1 MKDEF
6 STFSLKNWSF
16 FTGTIVVTTLVV
28 AGLYGWIY
36 GFNYLGKSAAG
47 AGRVLVAAFN
57 GQAVPTMQPTQPVM
71 QYPQVQVP
79 VAQYNYPVQSQ
90 PVQAGQ
96 FVCATHGAVGMPLY
110 GQGGVPQCPIC
121 GQIMQFYS
129 SGYQGT
135 VAAWN
140 NGAGGG

>member
-1 MKDEF
+1 MNEEF
-6 STFSLKNWSF
+6 STFSLKNWGF
-16 FTGTIVVTTLVV
+16 FAGTIVVTTLVV

-36 GFNYLGKSAAG
+36 GFNYLEKSAAG

-57 GQAVPTMQPTQPVM
+57 GQPTQQVM

-79 VAQYNYPVQSQ
+79 SAQYNYPAVQSQ
-90 PVQAGQ
+90 VIQAGQ
-96 FVCATHGAVGMPLY
+96 FICPTHGAVGMPLY

-121 GQIMQFYS
+121 GQVMQFYN

-135 VAAWN
+135 AAAWN
-140 NGAGGG
+140 PQAGAG